1 MMMTTLRIMIRE
13 WRRILTLPVFYW
25 LLLVLPPILFFF
37 YAFIYEKEK
46 VKDLPFAIWDDSHS
60 SVSRKLTFLLEQMES
75 IHITHQ
81 INSQLELEKLILTGE
96 VMGAVHFPI
105 KMEEH
110 MMSGVPVNITLYTNA
125 SSLVPAKL
133 MFRNASEVIITG
145 GAAISLEKLVQ
156 TGMNRGKAMAL
167 VQPVILTT
175 LPLYNPS
182 YNYFQYLVPGLITVA
197 LQMIIIMVGV
207 LIFNYE
213 AKTDTKQELYTLA
226 RGSALRI
233 MLGKML
239 AHLAVAWINFIL
251 VTGIIFPIFGI
262 WNPAATF
269 HFFVLFSLLAIAC
282 ISIGMLISVIF
293 SDTMLSTDIAL
304 FYTAPAF
311 VFSGYTFPRWAMP
324 WYDQYYAWV
333 MPYSS
338 FLDGFVKLYQM
349 QLPFR
354 YAFHEM
360 SVLVLFIMVSF
371 PLALL
376 FLRIKIRKEYIVL

>member
-1 MMMTTLRIMIRE
+1 MAMLRIMIRE

-37 YAFIYEKEK
+37 YAFIYQKEK
-46 VKDLPFAIWDDSHS
+46 VTDLPFAIWDDSNS
-60 SVSRKLTFLLEQMES
+60 SVSRQLTFLLEQMES

-81 INSQLELEKLILTGE
+81 IKSQSELEKLILHGD
-96 VMGAVHFPI
+96 VMGAVHFPA

-110 MMSGVPVNITLYTNA
+110 ILSGQPVNITLYTNA

-133 MFRNASEVIITG
+133 LFRNASQVIITG
-145 GAAISLEKLVQ
+145 GAGIILQKLVQ
-156 TGMNRGKAMAL
+156 TGMNREKAMAL
-167 VQPVILTT
+167 VQPVKLIT

-197 LQMIIIMVGV
+197 LQMIIIMAGV

-213 AKTDTKQELYTLA
+213 GKTATTQQLYALAK
-226 RGSALRI
+226 GSASNI
-233 MLGKML
+233 MFGKML
-239 AHLAVAWINFIL
+239 AHLGVAWINFIL
-251 VTGIIFPIFGI
+251 VTGIVFPIFGL

-269 HFFVLFSLLAIAC
+269 HFFVLFTLLALAC
-282 ISIGMLISVIF
+282 ISIGLLISVII

-354 YAFHEM
+354 YALNEM
-360 SVLVLFIMVSF
+360 CVLLLFVLVTF
-371 PLALL
+371 PLALIVL
-376 FLRIKIRKEYIVL
+376 KIKIRKEYITT

>member
-1 MMMTTLRIMIRE
+1 MP
-13 WRRILTLPVFYW
+13 PV
-25 LLLVLPPILFFF
+25 LFFL

-46 VKDLPFAIWDDSHS
+46 VTNLPVAIWDESHS
-60 SVSRKLTFLLEQMES
+60 SVSRQLTFLLEQMES
-75 IHITHQ
+75 IHIIRQ
-81 INSQLELEKLILTGE
+81 VKSQPELENLILKGE
-96 VMGAVHFPI
+96 VMGAVHFPV

-110 MMSGVPVNITLYTNA
+110 IMSGQPVNITLYTNA

-133 MFRNASEVIITG
+133 LFKNASEVIITG
-145 GAAISLEKLVQ
+145 GAGITLQKLVE

-167 VQPVILTT
+167 VQPVRLTT
-175 LPLYNPS
+175 LPLYNPG

-207 LIFNYE
+207 LIFSYE
-213 AKTDTKQELYTLA
+213 AKTGSKQELYALA
-226 RGSALRI
+226 GGSAISILT
-233 MLGKML
+233 GKMF
-239 AHLAVAWINFIL
+239 AHLIVAWINFIL

-262 WNPAATF
+262 GQAMPVF
-269 HFFVLFSLLAIAC
+269 HFFILYTLLAMAC
-282 ISIGMLISVIF
+282 ISIGLMISVLI
-293 SDTMLSTDIAL
+293 SDTMLATDIAL

-324 WYDQYYAWV
+324 WYDQYYAQL

-360 SVLVLFIMVSF
+360 GVL
-371 PLALL
+371 LL
-376 FLRIKIRKEYIVL
+376 FSALTFLIALFLLKAKIRKEYIEI

>member
-1 MMMTTLRIMIRE
+1 MIVLRIMIRE

-60 SVSRKLTFLLEQMES
+60 SVSRQLTFMLEQMES

-81 INSQLELEKLILTGE
+81 IKSQSELEMLILKGE
-96 VMGAVHFPI
+96 VMGAVHFPV

-110 MMSGVPVNITLYTNA
+110 ILSGQPVNITLYTNA
-125 SSLVPAKL
+125 SSLVPAKVL
-133 MFRNASEVIITG
+133 FRNASEVLITG
-145 GAAISLEKLVQ
+145 GAGIILEKLVQ
-156 TGMNRGKAMAL
+156 TGMNREKAMAL
-167 VQPVILTT
+167 VRPVRLTT
-175 LPLYNPS
+175 LPLYNPG

-207 LIFNYE
+207 LLFNYE
-213 AKTDTKQELYTLA
+213 SKTGTTQELYSIA
-226 RGSALRI
+226 KGSAI
-233 MLGKML
+233 NIVSGKML
-239 AHLAVAWINFIL
+239 AHLGVAWINFIL

-262 WNPAATF
+262 WNPMATF
-269 HFFVLFSLLAIAC
+269 HFFILFTLLAMAC
-282 ISIGMLISVIF
+282 IGIGLLISVIF
-293 SDTMLSTDIAL
+293 SDTMLATDIAL

-324 WYDQYYAWV
+324 WYDQYYARV

-360 SVLVLFIMVSF
+360 SVLLLFVLATF
-371 PLALL
+371 PLAVFVLK
-376 FLRIKIRKEYIVL
+376 IKIRKEYIVK

>member
-1 MMMTTLRIMIRE
+1 MAVLRIMIRE

-37 YAFIYEKEK
+37 YAFIYQKEK
-46 VKDLPFAIWDDSHS
+46 VTDLPFAIWDDSHS
-60 SVSRKLTFLLEQMES
+60 SVSRQLTFLLEQMES

-81 INSQLELEKLILTGE
+81 IKSQSELEKLILQGD
-96 VMGAVHFPI
+96 VMGAVHFPA

-110 MMSGVPVNITLYTNA
+110 ILSGQPVNITLYTNA

-133 MFRNASEVIITG
+133 LFRNASQVIITG
-145 GAAISLEKLVQ
+145 GAGIILQKLVQ
-156 TGMNRGKAMAL
+156 TGMNREKAMAL
-167 VQPVILTT
+167 VQPVKLIT

-197 LQMIIIMVGV
+197 LQMIIIMAGV

-213 AKTDTKQELYTLA
+213 GKTATTQQLYALAK
-226 RGSALRI
+226 GSASNI
-233 MLGKML
+233 MFGKML
-239 AHLAVAWINFIL
+239 AHLGVAWINFIL
-251 VTGIIFPIFGI
+251 VTGIVFPIFGL

-269 HFFVLFSLLAIAC
+269 HFFVLFTLLALAC
-282 ISIGMLISVIF
+282 ISIGLLISVII

-354 YAFHEM
+354 YALNEM
-360 SVLVLFIMVSF
+360 CVLLLFVLVTF
-371 PLALL
+371 PLALIVL
-376 FLRIKIRKEYIVL
+376 KIKIRKEYITT

>member
-1 MMMTTLRIMIRE
+1 MRPVLHIVIRE

-25 LLLVLPPILFFF
+25 LLLILPPLLFFF
-37 YAFIYEKEK
+37 YALIYEKEK

-60 SVSRKLTFLLEQMES
+60 PVSRQLTFLLEQMES
-75 IHITHQ
+75 IHITRQ
-81 INSQLELEKLILTGE
+81 IKSQSELEMLILKGE
-96 VMGAVHFPI
+96 VMGAVHFPV

-110 MMSGVPVNITLYTNA
+110 LMSGQPVNITLYTNA

-133 MFRNASEVIITG
+133 LYRNASEVIITG
-145 GAAISLEKLVQ
+145 GAGVILEKLIQ
-156 TGMNRGKAMAL
+156 SGINREKAMAL
-167 VQPVILTT
+167 VQPVQLTT
-175 LPLYNPS
+175 LPLYNPG

-207 LIFNYE
+207 LLFNYE
-213 AKTDTKQELYTLA
+213 SETGTTQELYNLA

-233 MLGKML
+233 LSGKAL
-239 AHLAVAWINFIL
+239 AHLVVAWINFIL

-269 HFFVLFSLLAIAC
+269 HFFILFSLLAMAC
-282 ISIGMLISVIF
+282 ISVGMLISVIF

-360 SVLVLFIMVSF
+360 GVLLLFVLVTF
-371 PLALL
+371 PVALL
-376 FLRIKIRKEYIVL
+376 VLKNKIRKEYIVL

>member
-1 MMMTTLRIMIRE
+1 MMAVLRIMIRE

-46 VKDLPFAIWDDSHS
+46 VSDLPFAIWDDSHS

-81 INSQLELEKLILTGE
+81 IESQLELENLILKGE
-96 VMGAVHFPI
+96 VMGAVHFPV

-110 MMSGVPVNITLYTNA
+110 MMSGEPVNITLYTNA

-167 VQPVILTT
+167 VQPVRLTT
-175 LPLYNPS
+175 LPLYNPG

-213 AKTDTKQELYTLA
+213 AKTGTKQELYAIA
-226 RGSALRI
+226 RGSAFRI
-233 MLGKML
+233 LLGKML

-251 VTGIIFPIFGI
+251 VTGIVFPIFGI

-269 HFFVLFSLLAIAC
+269 HLVVLFTLLAVAC

-354 YAFHEM
+354 YALYEM
-360 SVLVLFIMVSF
+360 GVLAIFIMVTF
-371 PLALL
+371 PMALL
-376 FLRIKIRKEYIVL
+376 VLRIKIRKEYIVL